1 MADLLTIRK
10 VENQRDFKLFFE
22 FPWVLYK
29 TDPHWVPPLL
39 SQRRELLDKAKNPEW
54 QYLVGDYYLAMR
66 GNRPVGTIA
75 AFINKRHNETHQE
88 NLGWFG
94 FFECEND
101 QEAANGLLQA
111 AVDFAAANGC
121 IGVRGPASFTLN
133 DECGLLIEGFEQ
145 PILLM
150 PYNYPY
156 YQQLI
161 ENSPFGFSKVMDTVS
176 YVTDPSGYLD
186 ENGNVPAD
194 IKRQITTATERFKV
208 SMRRAELADLKNE
221 VMRLA
226 DIYRSAW
233 AKNWGFVPPT
243 DAEMEALFANLRQF
257 FDPQLGEFGLV
268 DGQIAGFMLALP
280 DMNQVLKHAYPRPGE
295 PEIITLLKAFWHWKI
310 RPKITRQRILLYGIK
325 AEYRRMGVDAAIIL
339 AHIESTKDSRYPI
352 VDMGWVLETNTPVDM
367 IVKRFGG
374 RVWRRYRFFQAP
386 LPNASPA

>member
-325 AEYRRMGVDAAIIL
+325 AEYRA
-339 AHIESTKDSRYPI
+339 
-352 VDMGWVLETNTPVDM
+352 WV
-367 IVKRFGG
+367 
-374 RVWRRYRFFQAP
+374 
-386 LPNASPA
+386 